1 MPAFWG
7 LFVITGLGAVMA
19 AQIMASVACFGLSPM
34 KGLASLIV
42 PGYLFVGV
50 RHTPYYLRVIG
61 LWGCGVAAIVAGT
74 IALS

>member
-1 MPAFWG
+1 
-7 LFVITGLGAVMA
+7 
-19 AQIMASVACFGLSPM
+19 
-34 KGLASLIV
+34 LIV